1 LQRTFSVNLTRRQK
15 IYPHKFAAY
24 LSDGLAQRNIADY
37 RDADISEKRATR
49 ILGGAREVVE
59 KVEEVIGYVNV
70 G

>member
-1 LQRTFSVNLTRRQK
+1 VPTVNTPPSFQ
-15 IYPHKFAAY
+15 
-24 LSDGLAQRNIADY
+24 QMRNIADY

-49 ILGGAREVVE
+49 ILGWAREVVG